1 MFWDIFQEGP
11 DLSCLTIHLI
21 SYNISKPTQWTKKIS
36 PKSCWL
42 WDEKINGKWCLR
54 LFRQG
59 NRSSSLGTIQPSPGW
74 CRCHAWKS
82 QPLSP
87 LLPCGLQAHLW
98 WSWLLLSLLL
108 KEMQGLYQKTNSD
121 LHSSWIKLLG
131 CPTLKYQVTFGQN
144 GHQKPC
150 LLILLHSRYQ
160 NLWSPTIRL

>member
-11 DLSCLTIHLI
+11 DLSCLTILLI
-21 SYNISKPTQWTKKIS
+21 SYNISKPTEWTKEIS
-36 PKSCWL
+36 PESCWL
-42 WDEKINGKWCLR
+42 WDEKINGKWCLM

-108 KEMQGLYQKTNSD
+108 KEMQGLYQKTNSN